1 MAKMLTNLV
10 AAGVLAALATPAAL
24 AADYGDDIHKND
36 YKWLQFNLMRSE
48 GNKIPFGAQD
58 TTYLEME
65 FGGRSGLFD
74 LYGYLDVFDI
84 FDSKGDDRYG
94 GDNFFFKFAPRLSL
108 DALTKTDL
116 SFGPVQELYIATV
129 TNVADSGAFGGLFE
143 HYVGLGSDI
152 QVSWFGKMGLNLY
165 GRYVRENYGAPDEG
179 KWDGYMVS
187 TNWFK
192 PFHTFDNGSFVAY
205 QGYLDYKFG
214 ADTVGGVAG
223 RSSNALEWFNGIYW
237 HSERY
242 AVGYGAKVYNN
253 MAFFKDGGIT
263 SPGTPGEFRHD
274 TSGLGHYFSVTYKF

>member
-1 MAKMLTNLV
+1 MAKRITTAV
-10 AAGVLAALATPAAL
+10 AAGILTAFGAPAVG
-24 AADYGDDIHKND
+24 AADYSDDIHKND
-36 YKWLQFNLMRSE
+36 YKWLQFNLMRSVD
-48 GNKIPFGAQD
+48 NKLPFRNQED
-58 TTYLEME
+58 TYMEME

-84 FDSKGDDRYG
+84 FDSRGDDLNG
-94 GDNFFFKFAPRLSL
+94 KDNFFFKFAPRLSL

-116 SFGPVQELYIATV
+116 SFGPVLELYIATV
-129 TNVADSGAFGGLFE
+129 TNVADNGAFGGLFE
-143 HYVGLGSDI
+143 HYVGLGSDV
-152 QVSWFGKMGLNLY
+152 QVPWLGKMGLNLY

-179 KWDGYMVS
+179 KFDGYMAS

-192 PFHTFDNGSFVAY
+192 PFHTFENGSFVAY

-214 ADTVGGVAG
+214 ADTVGSMTG

-242 AVGYGAKVYNN
+242 AVGYGAKLYNN
-253 MAFFKDGGIT
+253 MAFFQDSSGATGVNQ
-263 SPGTPGEFRHD
+263 D

>member
-1 MAKMLTNLV
+1 MAKMLNTLA
-10 AAGVLAALATPAAL
+10 AAGLLTAL
-24 AADYGDDIHKND
+24 AAPAIATDYSDDIHKND
-36 YKWLQFNLMRSE
+36 YKWLQFNLMRSAD
-48 GNKIPFGAQD
+48 NKLPFRNERD
-58 TTYLEME
+58 TYLEME

-84 FDSKGDDRYG
+84 FDSSGDDLHG

-116 SFGPVQELYIATV
+116 SFGPVQELYIASV
-129 TNVADSGAFGGLFE
+129 TNVGDNGAFGGLFE

-152 QVSWFGKMGLNLY
+152 QVPWFGKMGLNAY
-165 GRYVRENYGAPDEG
+165 ARYVRENFGAPDEG
-179 KWDGYMVS
+179 SWDGYMVS

-214 ADTVGGVAG
+214 ADTIGGVAG
-223 RSSNALEWFNGIYW
+223 RTANAMEWFNGIYW
-237 HSERY
+237 HSDRY
-242 AVGYGAKVYNN
+242 AVGYGAKLYNN
-253 MAFFKDGGIT
+253 MAFFKDGSDATGVMQ
-263 SPGTPGEFRHD
+263 D

>member
-1 MAKMLTNLV
+1 MAKMLNTLA
-10 AAGVLAALATPAAL
+10 AAGLLTAL
-24 AADYGDDIHKND
+24 AAPAIATDYSDDIHKND
-36 YKWLQFNLMRSE
+36 YKWLQFNLMRSAD
-48 GNKIPFGAQD
+48 NKLPFRNERD
-58 TTYLEME
+58 TYLEME

-84 FDSKGDDRYG
+84 FDSEGDDLHG

-116 SFGPVQELYIATV
+116 SFGPVQELYIASV
-129 TNVADSGAFGGLFE
+129 TNVGDNGAFGGLFE

-152 QVSWFGKMGLNLY
+152 QVPWFGKMGLNAY
-165 GRYVRENYGAPDEG
+165 ARYVRENFGAPDEG
-179 KWDGYMVS
+179 SWDGYMVS

-214 ADTVGGVAG
+214 ADTIGGVAG
-223 RSSNALEWFNGIYW
+223 RTANALEWFNGIYW
-237 HSERY
+237 HSDRY
-242 AVGYGAKVYNN
+242 AVGYGAKLYNN
-253 MAFFKDGGIT
+253 MAFFKDGSDATGVMQ
-263 SPGTPGEFRHD
+263 D